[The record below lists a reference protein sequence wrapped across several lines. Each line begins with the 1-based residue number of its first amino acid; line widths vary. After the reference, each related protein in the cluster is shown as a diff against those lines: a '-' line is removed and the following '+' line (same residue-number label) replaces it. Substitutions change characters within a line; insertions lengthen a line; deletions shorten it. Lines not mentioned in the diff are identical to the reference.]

1 MVDGLTA
8 VAEHQIV
15 AYLQNYIGN
24 KKWSE
29 YTIISYEQDP
39 NTGTYTFNVEWGLTD
54 VFNGGDD
61 DTIIDSGEIA
71 IKIPAR
77 SLGITSW

>member
-39 NTGTYTFNVEWGLTD
+39 NTGTYTFNVE
-54 VFNGGDD
+54 
-61 DTIIDSGEIA
+61 
-71 IKIPAR
+71 
-77 SLGITSW
+77 